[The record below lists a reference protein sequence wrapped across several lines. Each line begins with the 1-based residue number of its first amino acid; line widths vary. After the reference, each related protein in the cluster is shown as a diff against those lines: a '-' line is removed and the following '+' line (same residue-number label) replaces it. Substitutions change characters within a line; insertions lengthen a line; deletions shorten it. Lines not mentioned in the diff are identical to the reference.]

1 MTLEPNGDIITAGNA
16 PGGGK
21 TVIRAIRKQK
31 NLSQQQ
37 LAEKASITQAY
48 LSLLENGKKTNPSLE
63 VLQQIAEALEVEVS
77 ALLSDNGTIGG
88 VA

>member
-1 MTLEPNGDIITAGNA
+1 M
-16 PGGGK
+16 
-21 TVIRAIRKQK
+21 IRAIRKQK